1 MPVTL
6 TATAGAHTANTYVSL
21 ADAKTILGDYL
32 TDTTSAWDAATDDD
46 KSRALIMATRHIDSL
61 RLYGEKYY
69 GEYYE
74 GSDSYQPLHFPTVD
88 DTDDDGDLYIP
99 AAVERAT
106 SLQAAFILRNGAN
119 AVASSD
125 LASTGVKSTSIGRFS
140 QTYSITAQ
148 KTVCSEARA
157 LLAPWIIRSIPIARG

>member
-32 TDTTSAWDAATDDD
+32 TDITSAWDAASEDN

-61 RLYGEKYY
+61 RLSGDKYY
-69 GEYYE
+69 GEYDE
-74 GSDSYQPLHFPTVD
+74 GNDSFQPLHFPTID
-88 DTDDDGDLYIP
+88 DVNDAGALYIP

-106 SLQAAFILRNGAN
+106 SLQAAFILRNGSN

>member
-32 TDTTSAWDAATDDD
+32 TDITSAWDAATDDD

-69 GEYYE
+69 GEYDE
-74 GSDSYQPLHFPTVD
+74 GADDYQPLHFPTVN
-88 DTDDDGDLYIP
+88 DTDEDGDLFIP

-106 SLQAAFILRNGAN
+106 ALQAAFILRNGSN
-119 AVASSD
+119 AVAASD

-140 QTYSITAQ
+140 QSYSITSR
-148 KTVCSEARA
+148 KTVCSEARSE
-157 LLAPWIIRSIPIARG
+157 LAPWIIRSVEILRG